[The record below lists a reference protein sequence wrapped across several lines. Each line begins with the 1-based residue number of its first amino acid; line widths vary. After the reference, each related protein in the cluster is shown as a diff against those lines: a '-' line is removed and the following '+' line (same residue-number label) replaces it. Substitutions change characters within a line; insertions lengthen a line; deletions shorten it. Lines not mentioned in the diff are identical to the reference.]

1 MRPPLRRPLHADPI
15 GAVGGKQTDRR
26 AIAGRGVREGLMDDL
41 DAVFVD
47 DADGECVLV
56 GVDAPD
62 WK

>member
-1 MRPPLRRPLHADPI
+1 
-15 GAVGGKQTDRR
+15 VGGKQTDRR